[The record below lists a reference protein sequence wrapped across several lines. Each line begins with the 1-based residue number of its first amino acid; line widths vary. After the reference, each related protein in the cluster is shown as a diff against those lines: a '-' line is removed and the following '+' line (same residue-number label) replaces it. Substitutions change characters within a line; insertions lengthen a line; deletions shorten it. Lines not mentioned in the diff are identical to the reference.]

1 MRLEGG
7 RIGHFR
13 STAYLKEPFFQGV
26 MIPWI
31 QLSGLGLRMK
41 KETKKSRFMKF
52 KIPKGWNM
60 NNSGC
65 NPGKEKRSPNRQ
77 AVEQNKYHGDL
88 FNAP

>member
-1 MRLEGG
+1 
-7 RIGHFR
+7 
-13 STAYLKEPFFQGV
+13 
-26 MIPWI
+26 
-31 QLSGLGLRMK
+31 MK